1 MKVDVARRTRDPLS
15 MQESHEISEIYTFTI
30 ENGLIIEG
38 EKDFLLEPYD
48 IVAVR
53 RSQVRSTTPGSHT
66 GRSNISRELL
76 PDN

>member
-1 MKVDVARRTRDPLS
+1 M
-15 MQESHEISEIYTFTI
+15 TFTI

-53 RSQVRSTTPGSHT
+53 RSPGTKHNA
-66 GRSNISRELL
+66 G
-76 PDN
+76 